1 MFIFLNIVGGLVLL
15 TMGGEGLVRGAVSIA
30 ERLKLPKMVIGI
42 VLVGFGTSLPEL
54 VTSLQAALAGSPDIA
69 IGNVVGSNIANILL
83 IMGAAAIIAPIIS
96 SRKDF
101 RRDGYMLLGL
111 SAMAVAFFMEGQI
124 TRYDGV
130 IMVGVLGIYLWFSF
144 KTAKEGHVDG
154 LEEEFEGPK
163 NLPLSL
169 LFTFGGIALTVAGA
183 KFLIDGS
190 VELARIFGISEAV
203 IGLTIVAFGTS
214 LPELA
219 ASVVAALRG
228 HSDVSVGNIIGSNVF
243 NLFFIVGATSLVIP
257 LPVSAQIASFDIW
270 VMMAVT
276 VLMVAII
283 MGMNYRLTR
292 PVGFVF
298 LALYAAYTAHL
309 YLNTGL

>member
-83 IMGAAAIIAPIIS
+83 IMGAAAMIAPVVS
-96 SRKDF
+96 SKKEF

-111 SAMAVAFFMEGQI
+111 SAMAIAFFMEGQI

-130 IMVGVLGIYLWFSF
+130 IMLGVLGIYLWFSF
-144 KTAKEGHVDG
+144 KTAKEGHVHG
-154 LEEEFEGPK
+154 LEEEIEGPK

-257 LPVSAQIASFDIW
+257 LPVSAQIISFDIW

-276 VLMVAII
+276 VLMVAIM

-292 PVGFVF
+292 PVGIVF

-309 YLNTGL
+309 YLNTGM